1 MKTFTYYLASIFAL
15 CILHACS
22 DEESPSPQ
30 PPPSKGQ
37 EEVQTIVKVLKESEP
52 QVSQFVEILEK
63 TNVAD
68 LQESQLTVFAVKN
81 ANAASRTEKLDT
93 VSIKNHI
100 IKGRYTKNELTE
112 GSTLTSISNETL
124 YVTREEDNI
133 QINGIQIEGE
143 AIPAGNS
150 YVYVVPEVFPML
162 DGPIVSLHETTILV
176 LLPTGEPL
184 EGVTIEAQEGNG
196 TVLGP
201 FTTDENGTAIISHQN
216 DTLTYVISKEG
227 YSNLSDGFLI
237 EGADANGNLIFTDL
251 NGDGVINVN
260 DKVNSE
266 PYRYYLNYRN
276 LTENSVTKICYMTK
290 IEEVSVADI
299 QNKWNEELGIY
310 LTQVK
315 NLEYSLLYDTYFDY
329 NMVEYTSSPFWEL
342 AYQTLE
348 NGKKYLDQVTSLNTS
363 EGWAASWDMTVDYGM
378 IQNQLLGYYGKIMPN
393 DNEASQDWLLYYLTD
408 LISSSTEKRQLA
420 TRALLGKTYLISGYY
435 QEALQQ
441 CQYILDSNAF
451 SLDPE
456 ATNLSDSQ
464 EVLWGGY
471 KDNFGNPGGSYI
483 HPVLLREV
491 YLMAAIAYSLI
502 GNEMQ
507 ATEIKNQLKEAFSLN
522 GTEWTEYIQLL
533 QGTGGAY
540 PYYRLLNIPI
550 EQTGFSSPTNYYLPI
565 PAEVLNNNPD
575 MTQNPGY

>member
-93 VSIKNHI
+93 ASIKNHI
-100 IKGRYTKNELTE
+100 IKGQYTKNELTE

-216 DTLTYVISKEG
+216 DTLTYVISKED

-251 NGDGVINVN
+251 NGDGIINVN

-522 GTEWTEYIQLL
+522 GTDWAEYIQLL

>member
-93 VSIKNHI
+93 ASIKNHI
-100 IKGRYTKNELTE
+100 IKGQYTKNELTE

-201 FTTDENGTAIISHQN
+201 FTTDENGAAIISHQN

-522 GTEWTEYIQLL
+522 GTDWAEYIQLL

>member
-93 VSIKNHI
+93 ASIKNHI
-100 IKGRYTKNELTE
+100 IKGQYTKNELTE

-393 DNEASQDWLLYYLTD
+393 DNQTSQEWLLYYLTD

-471 KDNFGNPGGSYI
+471 KDNFENPGGSYI

-522 GTEWTEYIQLL
+522 GTDWAEYIQLL

>member
-93 VSIKNHI
+93 ASIKNHI
-100 IKGRYTKNELTE
+100 IKGQYTKNELTE

-363 EGWAASWDMTVDYGM
+363 EGWAASWDMTVDYAM

-522 GTEWTEYIQLL
+522 GTDWAEYIQLL

>member
-37 EEVQTIVKVLKESEP
+37 EEVQTIVKVLKESKP
-52 QVSQFVEILEK
+52 QVSQFVEILKK

-93 VSIKNHI
+93 ASIKNHI
-100 IKGRYTKNELTE
+100 IKGRYTQNELTE

-176 LLPTGEPL
+176 LLHTGEPL

-522 GTEWTEYIQLL
+522 GTDWAEYIQLL

-565 PAEVLNNNPD
+565 PAEILNNNPD

>member
-93 VSIKNHI
+93 ASIKNHI

-162 DGPIVSLHETTILV
+162 DGPIVSLHKTTILV

-522 GTEWTEYIQLL
+522 GTDWAEYIQLL

>member
-93 VSIKNHI
+93 ASIKNHI
-100 IKGRYTKNELTE
+100 IKGQYTKNELTE

-201 FTTDENGTAIISHQN
+201 FTTDENGAAIISHQN

-363 EGWAASWDMTVDYGM
+363 EGWAASWDMTVDYTM

-522 GTEWTEYIQLL
+522 GTDWAEYIQLL

>member
-93 VSIKNHI
+93 ASIKNHI
-100 IKGRYTKNELTE
+100 IKGQYTKNELTE

-216 DTLTYVISKEG
+216 DTLTYVISKED

-522 GTEWTEYIQLL
+522 GTDWAEYIQLL

>member
-93 VSIKNHI
+93 ASIKNHI
-100 IKGRYTKNELTE
+100 IKGQYTKNELTE

-522 GTEWTEYIQLL
+522 GTEWAEYIQLL

>member
-93 VSIKNHI
+93 ASIKNHI
-100 IKGRYTKNELTE
+100 IKGQYTKNELTE

-201 FTTDENGTAIISHQN
+201 FTTDENGEAIISHQN

-363 EGWAASWDMTVDYGM
+363 EGWAASWDMTVDYAM

-522 GTEWTEYIQLL
+522 GTDWAEYIQLL

>member
-93 VSIKNHI
+93 ASIKNHI

-315 NLEYSLLYDTYFDY
+315 NLEYSLLYETYFDY

-522 GTEWTEYIQLL
+522 GTEWAEYIQLL

>member
-93 VSIKNHI
+93 ASIKNHI

-216 DTLTYVISKEG
+216 DTLTYVISKED

-276 LTENSVTKICYMTK
+276 LAENSVTKICYMTK

-464 EVLWGGY
+464 EVLWEGY

-522 GTEWTEYIQLL
+522 GTDWAEYIQLL

-565 PAEVLNNNPD
+565 PAEILNNNPD

>member
-93 VSIKNHI
+93 ASIKNHI

-112 GSTLTSISNETL
+112 GSTLISISNETL

-363 EGWAASWDMTVDYGM
+363 EGWAASWDMTVDYAM

-522 GTEWTEYIQLL
+522 GTDWAEYIQLL

-550 EQTGFSSPTNYYLPI
+550 EQTGFSSPTNY
-565 PAEVLNNNPD
+565 
-575 MTQNPGY
+575 

>member
-37 EEVQTIVKVLKESEP
+37 EEVQTIVKVLKESKP

-93 VSIKNHI
+93 ASIKNHI

-150 YVYVVPEVFPML
+150 YVYVVPEAFPML

-216 DTLTYVISKEG
+216 DTLTYVISKED

-266 PYRYYLNYRN
+266 PYKYYLNYRN

-363 EGWAASWDMTVDYGM
+363 EGWAASWNMTVDYGM

-522 GTEWTEYIQLL
+522 GTDWAEYIQLL

-565 PAEVLNNNPD
+565 PAEILNNNPD

>member
-93 VSIKNHI
+93 ASIKNHI

-150 YVYVVPEVFPML
+150 YVYVVPEAFPML

-522 GTEWTEYIQLL
+522 GTDWAEYIQLL

-565 PAEVLNNNPD
+565 PAEILNNNPD

>member
-93 VSIKNHI
+93 ASIKNHI
-100 IKGRYTKNELTE
+100 IKGQYTKNELTE

-471 KDNFGNPGGSYI
+471 KDNFENPGGSYI

-522 GTEWTEYIQLL
+522 GTDWAEYIQLL

>member
-93 VSIKNHI
+93 ASIKNHI

-522 GTEWTEYIQLL
+522 GTEWAEYIQLL

>member
-81 ANAASRTEKLDT
+81 AKAASRTEKLDT
-93 VSIKNHI
+93 ASIKNHI
-100 IKGRYTKNELTE
+100 IKGQYTKNELTE

-201 FTTDENGTAIISHQN
+201 FTTDENGAAIISHQN

-363 EGWAASWDMTVDYGM
+363 EGWAASWDMTVDYTM

-522 GTEWTEYIQLL
+522 GTEWAEYIQLL

>member
-93 VSIKNHI
+93 ASIKNHI
-100 IKGRYTKNELTE
+100 IKGQYTKNELTE

-216 DTLTYVISKEG
+216 DTLTYVISKED

-251 NGDGVINVN
+251 NGDGIINVN

-363 EGWAASWDMTVDYGM
+363 EGWAASWDMTVDYAM

-522 GTEWTEYIQLL
+522 GTDWAEYIQLL

>member
-37 EEVQTIVKVLKESEP
+37 EEVQTIVKVLKESKP

-93 VSIKNHI
+93 ASIKNHI

-150 YVYVVPEVFPML
+150 YVYVVPEAFPML

-276 LTENSVTKICYMTK
+276 LAENSVTKICYMTK

-522 GTEWTEYIQLL
+522 GTDWAEYIQLL

-565 PAEVLNNNPD
+565 PAEILNNNPD

>member
-93 VSIKNHI
+93 ASIKNHI
-100 IKGRYTKNELTE
+100 IKGQYTKNELTE

-363 EGWAASWDMTVDYGM
+363 EGWAASWDMTVDYTM

-522 GTEWTEYIQLL
+522 GTEWAEYIQLL

>member
-1 MKTFTYYLASIFAL
+1 MKTFVFYLFGIFSL
-15 CILHACS
+15 CILNACS
-22 DEESPSPQ
+22 NEETPNPE
-30 PPPSKGQ
+30 PPPSEGQ
-37 EEVQTIVKVLKESEP
+37 EEVKKIVEVLKESAP

-63 TNVAD
+63 TNVAN
-68 LQESQLTVFAVKN
+68 LQENQLTIFAVKN
-81 ANAASRTEKLDT
+81 SNAASRTERLDT
-93 VSIKNHI
+93 ASIKNHI

-124 YVTREEDNI
+124 YVTREEDKV

-150 YVYVVPEVFPML
+150 YVYVVPEIIPML
-162 DGPIVSLHETTILV
+162 DGPIVTIHETTILV

-196 TVLGP
+196 SVLGP
-201 FTTDENGTAIISHQN
+201 FTTNADGKAIISHQN
-216 DTLTYVISKEG
+216 DTLTYIIHKED

-237 EGADANGNLIFTDL
+237 EGADANGNLVFADL
-251 NGDGVINVN
+251 NGDGVINID

-276 LTENSVTKICYMTK
+276 LAENNVTEVCYMTP
-290 IEEVSVADI
+290 IENVNVADI
-299 QNKWNEELGIY
+299 QAQWNEELGIY

-315 NLEYSLLYDTYFDY
+315 NLEYNLLYDTYFDY
-329 NMVEYTSSPFWEL
+329 KTVEYTSSSFWEL

-348 NGKKYLDQVTSLNTS
+348 SCKKYLDLVTSLNTA
-363 EGWAASWDMTVDYGM
+363 EGWEASWDMTVDYGM
-378 IQNQLLGYYGKIMPN
+378 IQNQLLGYYGKIVSN
-393 DNEASQDWLLYYLTD
+393 DNQESQDKLIYYLAD
-408 LISSSTEKRQLA
+408 LILNSTEKRDLA

-441 CQYILDSNAF
+441 CQYILDSKVF

-456 ATNLSDSQ
+456 ATNQLNNQ

-483 HPVLLREV
+483 HPILLREV
-491 YLMAAIAYSLI
+491 YLMAAIAYSLT

-507 ATEIKNQLKEAFSLN
+507 ATEIKNQLKEAFSLS
-522 GTEWTEYIQLL
+522 GTDWAEYIQLL
-533 QGTGGAY
+533 QGTGGTY
-540 PYYRLLNIPI
+540 PYYRLLDIPI
-550 EQTGFSSPTNYYLPI
+550 EQTGFHNPTNYYLPI
-565 PAEVLNNNPD
+565 PMETLSNNPG
-575 MTQNPGY
+575 MKQNPGY

>member
-93 VSIKNHI
+93 ASIKNHI
-100 IKGRYTKNELTE
+100 IKGQYTKNELTE

-363 EGWAASWDMTVDYGM
+363 EGWAASWDMTVDYAM

-522 GTEWTEYIQLL
+522 GTEWAEYIQLL

>member
-22 DEESPSPQ
+22 DEESPSLQ

-37 EEVQTIVKVLKESEP
+37 EEVQTIVKVLKESKP

-93 VSIKNHI
+93 ASIKNHI

-150 YVYVVPEVFPML
+150 YVYVVPEAFPML

-201 FTTDENGTAIISHQN
+201 FTTDENGAAIISHQN
-216 DTLTYVISKEG
+216 DTLTYVISKED

-276 LTENSVTKICYMTK
+276 LAENSVTKICYMTK
-290 IEEVSVADI
+290 TEEVSVADI

-522 GTEWTEYIQLL
+522 GTDWAEYIQLL

-565 PAEVLNNNPD
+565 PAEILNNNPD

>member
-93 VSIKNHI
+93 ASIKNHI
-100 IKGRYTKNELTE
+100 IKGQYTKNELTE

-522 GTEWTEYIQLL
+522 GTDWAEYIQLL

>member
-93 VSIKNHI
+93 ASIKNHI

-112 GSTLTSISNETL
+112 ESTLTSISNETL

-251 NGDGVINVN
+251 NGDGVININ

-363 EGWAASWDMTVDYGM
+363 EGWAASWDMTVDYAM

-522 GTEWTEYIQLL
+522 GTDWAEYIQLL

>member
-68 LQESQLTVFAVKN
+68 LQESQLTVFAVEN

-93 VSIKNHI
+93 ASIKNHI

-237 EGADANGNLIFTDL
+237 EGAEANGNLIFTDL

-522 GTEWTEYIQLL
+522 GTDWAEYIQLL

>member
-93 VSIKNHI
+93 ASIKNHI

-363 EGWAASWDMTVDYGM
+363 EGWAASWDMTVDYAM

-522 GTEWTEYIQLL
+522 GTDWAEYIQLL

>member
-37 EEVQTIVKVLKESEP
+37 EEVQTIVKVLKESKP

-93 VSIKNHI
+93 ASIKNHI
-100 IKGRYTKNELTE
+100 IKGRYTQNELTE

-522 GTEWTEYIQLL
+522 GTDWAEYIQLL

-565 PAEVLNNNPD
+565 PAEILNNNPD

>member
-93 VSIKNHI
+93 ASIKNHI
-100 IKGRYTKNELTE
+100 IKGQYTKNELTE

-216 DTLTYVISKEG
+216 DTLTYVISKED

-363 EGWAASWDMTVDYGM
+363 EGWAASWDMTVDYTM

-522 GTEWTEYIQLL
+522 GTEWAEYIQLL

>member
-1 MKTFTYYLASIFAL
+1 MKTLAYYLLGIFSL
-15 CILHACS
+15 CILNACS

-30 PPPSKGQ
+30 PPLSKGQ
-37 EEVQTIVKVLKESEP
+37 EEIQTIAEVLKASEP

-93 VSIKNHI
+93 ASIKNHI

-124 YVTREEDNI
+124 YVTREEDKI

-150 YVYVVPEVFPML
+150 YVYVVPEVIPML

-201 FTTDENGTAIISHQN
+201 FTTDENGAAIISHQN
-216 DTLTYVISKEG
+216 DTLTYVIHKED

-251 NGDGVINVN
+251 NGDGVINA
-260 DKVNSE
+260 DDRVNSE

-276 LTENSVTKICYMTK
+276 LTENDVTKICYMAQ
-290 IEEVSVADI
+290 IEDVNVADI
-299 QNKWNEELGIY
+299 QAKWSEELGIY

-329 NMVEYTSSPFWEL
+329 KMVEYTSSPFWEL
-342 AYQTLE
+342 AYQTLG
-348 NGKKYLDQVTSLNTS
+348 NGKKYLDLVTSLNTS
-363 EGWAASWDMTVDYGM
+363 EGWAASWDMTVDYAM
-378 IQNQLLGYYGKIMPN
+378 IQNQLLGYYGKIIPN
-393 DNEASQDWLLYYLTD
+393 DNQTSQEWLLYYLAD
-408 LISSSTEKRQLA
+408 LILNTTEKRDLA

-441 CQYILDSNAF
+441 CQYILDSKVF
-451 SLDPE
+451 RLDPE
-456 ATNLSDSQ
+456 ATNQSDSQ

-483 HPVLLREV
+483 HPILLREV
-491 YLMAAIAYSLI
+491 YLMAAIAYSLT

-507 ATEIKNQLKEAFSLN
+507 ATEIKNQLKEAFSLS
-522 GTEWTEYIQLL
+522 GTDWTECIQLL

-565 PAEVLNNNPD
+565 PAETLYNNPG

>member
-93 VSIKNHI
+93 ASIKNHI

-216 DTLTYVISKEG
+216 DTLTYVISKED

-363 EGWAASWDMTVDYGM
+363 EGWAASWDMTVDYAM

-522 GTEWTEYIQLL
+522 GTDWAEYIQLL

>member
-93 VSIKNHI
+93 ASIKNHI

-260 DKVNSE
+260 DNVNSE

-342 AYQTLE
+342 AYQTLG

-522 GTEWTEYIQLL
+522 GTDWAEYIQLL

>member
-81 ANAASRTEKLDT
+81 SNAASRTEKLDT
-93 VSIKNHI
+93 ASIKNHI
-100 IKGRYTKNELTE
+100 IKGQYTKNELTE

-216 DTLTYVISKEG
+216 DTLTYVISKED

-393 DNEASQDWLLYYLTD
+393 DNQTSQEWLLYYLTD

-471 KDNFGNPGGSYI
+471 KDNFENPGGSYI

-522 GTEWTEYIQLL
+522 GTDWAEYIQLL

>member
-1 MKTFTYYLASIFAL
+1 M
-15 CILHACS
+15 
-22 DEESPSPQ
+22 
-30 PPPSKGQ
+30 
-37 EEVQTIVKVLKESEP
+37 
-52 QVSQFVEILEK
+52 
-63 TNVAD
+63 
-68 LQESQLTVFAVKN
+68 KN

-93 VSIKNHI
+93 ASIKNHI

-150 YVYVVPEVFPML
+150 YVYVVPEAFPML

-201 FTTDENGTAIISHQN
+201 FTTDENGAAIISHQN
-216 DTLTYVISKEG
+216 DTLTYVISKED

-276 LTENSVTKICYMTK
+276 LAENSVTKICYMTK
-290 IEEVSVADI
+290 TEEVSVADI

-522 GTEWTEYIQLL
+522 GTDWAEYIQLL

-565 PAEVLNNNPD
+565 PAEILNNNPD

>member
-93 VSIKNHI
+93 ASIKNHI

-216 DTLTYVISKEG
+216 DTLTYVISKED

-276 LTENSVTKICYMTK
+276 LAENSVTKICYMTK

-522 GTEWTEYIQLL
+522 GTDWAEYIQLL

-565 PAEVLNNNPD
+565 PAEILNNNPD

>member
-93 VSIKNHI
+93 ASIKNHI

-150 YVYVVPEVFPML
+150 YVYVVPEAFPML

-201 FTTDENGTAIISHQN
+201 FTTDENGAAIISHQN
-216 DTLTYVISKEG
+216 DTLTYVISKED

-266 PYRYYLNYRN
+266 PYRYYLDYRN
-276 LTENSVTKICYMTK
+276 LAENSVTKICYMTK
-290 IEEVSVADI
+290 TEEVSVADI

-522 GTEWTEYIQLL
+522 GTDWAEYIQLL
-533 QGTGGAY
+533 QGIGGAY

-565 PAEVLNNNPD
+565 PAEILNNNPD

>member
-93 VSIKNHI
+93 ASIKNHI
-100 IKGRYTKNELTE
+100 IKGQYTKNELTE

-201 FTTDENGTAIISHQN
+201 FTTDENGAAIISHQN

-363 EGWAASWDMTVDYGM
+363 EGWAASWDMTVDYTM

-522 GTEWTEYIQLL
+522 GTEWAEYIQLL

>member
-93 VSIKNHI
+93 ASIKNHI

-150 YVYVVPEVFPML
+150 YVYVVPEAFPML

-201 FTTDENGTAIISHQN
+201 FTTDENGAAIISHQN
-216 DTLTYVISKEG
+216 DTLTYVISKED

-290 IEEVSVADI
+290 TEEVSVADI

-522 GTEWTEYIQLL
+522 GTDWAEYIQLL